1 VDCDDVAF
9 LLASE
14 GRTWQG
20 RDEQELLRHVADCEV
35 CRQLRAEAIAEDF
48 RWIVRVPEDALDDR
62 DLLVLPT
69 VDPVVFAGDHELARG
84 GMGRILRVRDRRL
97 GRDVALKEILDVG
110 LRARFD
116 REVAITAQLQHPAI
130 VPIYEAG
137 EWPGGSAFYTMRLV
151 AGGTLADAIANAS
164 TLEQRLALI
173 PHVVATTEALAYA
186 HSRQIVHRDLK
197 PGNVLVGEF
206 RETVVIDWGLA
217 KDLRGALD
225 DPAASRPS
233 ISPHLT
239 RVGSVIG
246 TPGFMSPEQAAGDEV
261 DARADV
267 YALGAILYNVL
278 AGHPPYW
285 DGSEAPTPASLVEQA
300 TREPPT
306 PLGKLAPRVPADL
319 RAIVERAMARDLAT
333 RYANAGELADE
344 LRRFEAGQLLR
355 SREYRTGELIARWV
369 RRHRAIAVAAA
380 VAVAVGVMAIV
391 GITRSRGAEHAARR
405 LAEHALAE
413 SQLEQAR
420 QLLLAGS
427 PDQAAPLVTAALR
440 QLPGDPIA
448 HRLDALARRDAHRR
462 LARVSGGAAAFSPD
476 AQRLAVGREDGSI
489 AVLAAATGSPLP
501 TLPGPRGAIA
511 DLAFTRD
518 GARLLVAAKTG
529 AQLRDA
535 TTGAVIV
542 ELGHAATSE
551 ARFVGPDRVALA
563 TATALVLVGLDGK
576 PIAQLPLVAPH
587 GLAVS
592 RDGSLILARIEARK
606 VVVAS
611 TRDLTAVA
619 ELGTTSQIYDATFAP
634 DGSILT
640 AEADGGRRWSVAPQ
654 RELARFPSSVTLA
667 WLDDSH
673 LLADTS
679 VIDLATSAV
688 HTLARDRLVQCN
700 AAIDAGHALTGG
712 YDRQLDVWDLSRG
725 AIPIISLEA
734 AAAVSSIAVDA
745 THRRAV
751 SVGAISVGAG
761 AVELWDVGALP
772 APTKLARVG
781 GTIQTI
787 VASAD
792 GRLAVRAH
800 GATGDVTTLLGPN
813 HEVLAQV
820 DGWPIAFRPNADELV
835 TDREG
840 RLLVSSA
847 RDGKLVRE
855 IREAQPIYELAFD
868 PTGARAAI
876 ATPDRVEIRDATT
889 WDVITSFEAAA
900 DITALAFD
908 DRGDLV
914 TGHDDGAVRLWDART
929 GAPLGVMVGHTARVD
944 NLEARGSTLVSGSW
958 DDTTR
963 RWALPSGE
971 PLGIVNSS
979 HQRRN
984 QIATSPDGLW
994 IASTDGGPLLSILD
1008 AEHGRAIERIPLSDG
1023 LETARFVDD
1032 DHVMVGTE
1040 QGDIELVSIA
1050 P

>member
-1 VDCDDVAF
+1 
-9 LLASE
+9 
-14 GRTWQG
+14 
-20 RDEQELLRHVADCEV
+20 
-35 CRQLRAEAIAEDF
+35 
-48 RWIVRVPEDALDDR
+48 
-62 DLLVLPT
+62 
-69 VDPVVFAGDHELARG
+69 
-84 GMGRILRVRDRRL
+84 
-97 GRDVALKEILDVG
+97 
-110 LRARFD
+110 
-116 REVAITAQLQHPAI
+116 
-130 VPIYEAG
+130 
-137 EWPGGSAFYTMRLV
+137 
-151 AGGTLADAIANAS
+151 
-164 TLEQRLALI
+164 
-173 PHVVATTEALAYA
+173 
-186 HSRQIVHRDLK
+186 
-197 PGNVLVGEF
+197 
-206 RETVVIDWGLA
+206 
-217 KDLRGALD
+217 
-225 DPAASRPS
+225 
-233 ISPHLT
+233 
-239 RVGSVIG
+239 
-246 TPGFMSPEQAAGDEV
+246 
-261 DARADV
+261 
-267 YALGAILYNVL
+267 
-278 AGHPPYW
+278 
-285 DGSEAPTPASLVEQA
+285 
-300 TREPPT
+300 
-306 PLGKLAPRVPADL
+306 
-319 RAIVERAMARDLAT
+319 
-333 RYANAGELADE
+333 
-344 LRRFEAGQLLR
+344 
-355 SREYRTGELIARWV
+355 
-369 RRHRAIAVAAA
+369 
-380 VAVAVGVMAIV
+380 
-391 GITRSRGAEHAARR
+391 
-405 LAEHALAE
+405 
-413 SQLEQAR
+413 
-420 QLLLAGS
+420 
-427 PDQAAPLVTAALR
+427 
-440 QLPGDPIA
+440 
-448 HRLDALARRDAHRR
+448 
-462 LARVSGGAAAFSPD
+462 
-476 AQRLAVGREDGSI
+476 
-489 AVLAAATGSPLP
+489 
-501 TLPGPRGAIA
+501 
-511 DLAFTRD
+511 
-518 GARLLVAAKTG
+518 
-529 AQLRDA
+529 
-535 TTGAVIV
+535 
-542 ELGHAATSE
+542 
-551 ARFVGPDRVALA
+551 
-563 TATALVLVGLDGK
+563 
-576 PIAQLPLVAPH
+576 
-587 GLAVS
+587 
-592 RDGSLILARIEARK
+592 
-606 VVVAS
+606 
-611 TRDLTAVA
+611 
-619 ELGTTSQIYDATFAP
+619 
-634 DGSILT
+634 
-640 AEADGGRRWSVAPQ
+640 
-654 RELARFPSSVTLA
+654 
-667 WLDDSH
+667 
-673 LLADTS
+673 
-679 VIDLATSAV
+679 
-688 HTLARDRLVQCN
+688 
-700 AAIDAGHALTGG
+700 
-712 YDRQLDVWDLSRG
+712 
-725 AIPIISLEA
+725 
-734 AAAVSSIAVDA
+734 VSSIAVDA

-1032 DHVMVGTE
+1032 DHVMVGTD